1 MIKDIGIVKVIRTGP
16 NSKIR
21 DLGRKEYSS
30 LGVPSAEPGDQ
41 RAFLWNNHLLRNNEN
56 DAQLEINQP
65 GFEVQFSEPSVICLA
80 GAKAE
85 IKINNQLS
93 SSFGIQQIAANDIV
107 HVGKFLIGSV
117 LYIGIRG
124 GFQSEIVMGS
134 RSMFAS
140 VTSKAYIDKGDE
152 VNFFT
157 NMTPRLSSSYARA
170 TYDTDYLTTEI
181 ISVYQ
186 GPEWHLLSEVQK
198 EFLQSS
204 QFHVSRMKN
213 TMAVQLEELLPNKL
227 SEMLTSPVFPGTV
240 QLTSGGKVIILG
252 QDAQVTG
259 GYPRVLQLDTSEWN
273 ILAQKKPGNT
283 FSFNII

>member
-1 MIKDIGIVKVIRTGP
+1 MIKDIGIIRILKTGP
-16 NSKIR
+16 SSKIR
-21 DLGRKEYSS
+21 DLGRMGYSAW
-30 LGVPSAEPGDQ
+30 GVPCAEPAD
-41 RAFLWNNHLLRNNEN
+41 RKAFIWNNHLLRNQKN

-65 GFEVQFSEPSVICLA
+65 GFEVQFSEPTVICFA

-93 SSFGIQQIAANDIV
+93 SSFGIQQIAANDIL
-107 HVGKFLIGSV
+107 HVGKFSIGSV
-117 LYIGIRG
+117 LYVGIRG

-140 VTSKAYIDKGDE
+140 VTSKAHIDKGDE

-157 NMTPRLSSSYARA
+157 NMTARLSSSYARA

-181 ISVYQ
+181 ISVYP
-186 GPEWHLLSEVQK
+186 GPEWHLLSSAQK
-198 EFLQSS
+198 QFLQSS
-204 QFHVSRMKN
+204 KFHVSQMKN

-240 QLTSGGKVIILG
+240 QLTPGGKLICLM

-273 ILAQKKPGNT
+273 ILAQKKPGST
-283 FSFNII
+283 FSFKII